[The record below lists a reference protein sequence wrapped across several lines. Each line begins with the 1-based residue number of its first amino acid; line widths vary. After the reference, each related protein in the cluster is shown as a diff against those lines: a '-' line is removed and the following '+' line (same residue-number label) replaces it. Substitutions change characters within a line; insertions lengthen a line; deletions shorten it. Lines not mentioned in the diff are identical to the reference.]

1 LNYIFFYEGQS
12 FARPLAELATA
23 LRQDVEWIREHTR
36 LGEAATRWQA
46 RTRVS
51 GSAADDLLLRGDDL
65 AGAKAWAARRKD
77 GAPELTR
84 LLSAFLA
91 ASEDRAAALQNEER
105 RRLAE
110 RERLVGDAERA

>member
-51 GSAADDLLLRGDDL
+51 GSAADDDL

-77 GAPELTR
+77 GAPEITR